1 MKNETLYL
9 ICLKFFETL
18 HPNFC
23 IDKNELNKS
32 DKLSE
37 DPEDSEDTEF
47 LTDQPPSIDEI
58 IRDTENSYI
67 ETNDIDEEN
76 ISLVTTIENS
86 IESKTN
92 ELPSEPPIEP
102 NKDKSDLCSCIKKFG
117 LCFGS
122 KIKKSD

>member
-37 DPEDSEDTEF
+37 QEDNEILIDKT
-47 LTDQPPSIDEI
+47 PSIDEI
-58 IRDTENSYI
+58 IRDTENSSI

-86 IESKTN
+86 IESNTN
-92 ELPSEPPIEP
+92 ELESEPPSEPPSEP
-102 NKDKSDLCSCIKKFG
+102 NKDKSDLCSCIKNFA

>member
-1 MKNETLYL
+1 MKNEALYL

-23 IDKNELNKS
+23 IDKNELNKR
-32 DKLSE
+32 DELSE
-37 DPEDSEDTEF
+37 QEDNEILIDKT
-47 LTDQPPSIDEI
+47 PSIDEI
-58 IRDTENSYI
+58 IRDEENSSI

-92 ELPSEPPIEP
+92 ELPSEPPLEP

>member
-1 MKNETLYL
+1 MKNEALYL

-23 IDKNELNKS
+23 IDKNELNKR
-32 DKLSE
+32 DELSE
-37 DPEDSEDTEF
+37 QEDNEILIDKT
-47 LTDQPPSIDEI
+47 PSIDEI
-58 IRDTENSYI
+58 IRDTENSSI

-86 IESKTN
+86 IESNTN
-92 ELPSEPPIEP
+92 EVESEPPSEP
-102 NKDKSDLCSCIKKFG
+102 NKDKSDLCSCIKNFG